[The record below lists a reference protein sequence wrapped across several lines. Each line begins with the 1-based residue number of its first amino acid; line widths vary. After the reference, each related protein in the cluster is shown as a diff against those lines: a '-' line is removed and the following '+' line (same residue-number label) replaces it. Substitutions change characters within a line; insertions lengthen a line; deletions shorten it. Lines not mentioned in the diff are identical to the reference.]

1 MNKKGLIVAVTLAA
15 FVSSGLA
22 ACTSN
27 TPSGSSGF
35 ELSVADYYAGGQAD
49 NYDVIYKA
57 CAAEEGNTVKA
68 DHVPNG
74 GLIAKVLQQ
83 ASSKTLPDV
92 LMLDNPDVQQIAA
105 SGALSPLGD
114 YGITGEGVAQ
124 GVLDAGTYQGE
135 LYGLAPGVNSL
146 ALFYN
151 KDLLD
156 AAGITPPTTWDE
168 LKDAAK
174 ALTSGD
180 TYGFAFSGVNNYEG
194 TWQFMPWM
202 WSNGGN
208 EGDLN
213 TPENAEALDFLA
225 SLITDG
231 SVSESVVGYSQ
242 GDVNNQFIAGKA
254 AMMENGPWQI
264 PSLKEAGIN
273 FGYVAIPAQS
283 ASDKSATP
291 LGGETFTVPNT
302 GDKDKMAA
310 AGKFVACIN
319 SPENANTIA
328 NQNNYVPSNTDAAAQ
343 FANDNADLAGFVEII
358 ANARSRTGLLGEGW
372 PDAGAKIYTAEQLV
386 LTGQATGAEAL
397 AQAG

>member
-1 MNKKGLIVAVTLAA
+1 MKKKGLIVAATVAAVLA
-15 FVSSGLA
+15 SSLA
-22 ACTSN
+22 ACSAN
-27 TPSGSSGF
+27 TPASSSF
-35 ELSVADYYAGGQAD
+35 ELTVADYYAGGQAD
-49 NYDVIYKA
+49 NYDKIYKA
-57 CAAEEGNTVKA
+57 CAAADGNTVKA

-83 ASSKTLPDV
+83 ISSKTLPDV

-114 YGITGEGVAQ
+114 YGITGDGVTPA
-124 GVLDAGTYQGE
+124 VLDAGTYQGE

-168 LKDAAK
+168 LKSAAK
-174 ALTSGD
+174 ALTQGD

-208 EGDLN
+208 EDNLN
-213 TPENAEALDFLA
+213 TPENAEAMDFLA

-231 SVSESVVGYSQ
+231 SASQSVVGYSQ

-283 ASDKSATP
+283 ASDKSQTP

-302 GDKDKMAA
+302 GNTEKMAA
-310 AGKFVACIN
+310 AGKLVACIN
-319 SPENANTIA
+319 SPENAATIA
-328 NQNNYVPSNTDAAAQ
+328 NENNYVPSNTEAAAQ
-343 FANDNADLAGFVEII
+343 FGKDNADLAGFVEII

>member
-1 MNKKGLIVAVTLAA
+1 MKKKGLIVAATFAAVLA
-15 FVSSGLA
+15 SSLA
-22 ACTSN
+22 ACTAEA
-27 TPSGSSGF
+27 PASSSF
-35 ELSVADYYAGGQAD
+35 ELTVADYYAGGQAE
-49 NYDVIYKA
+49 NYDKIYEA
-57 CAAEEGNTVKA
+57 CAAADGNTVKA
-68 DHVPNG
+68 DHVPG
-74 GLIAKVLQQ
+74 GDLIAKVLQQ
-83 ASSKTLPDV
+83 ISSKTLPDV
-92 LMLDNPDVQQIAA
+92 LMLDNPDVQEIAS

-114 YGITGEGVAQ
+114 YGITGEGVTPA
-124 GVLDAGTYQGE
+124 VLDSGTYQGE

-168 LKDAAK
+168 LRAAAK
-174 ALTSGD
+174 ALTQGD

-208 EGDLN
+208 EDDLN
-213 TPENAEALDFLA
+213 SPENAEALDFLA

-231 SVSESVVGYSQ
+231 SASESVVGYSQ

-273 FGYVAIPAQS
+273 FGYVAIPGQS
-283 ASDKSATP
+283 AGEQSQTP

-302 GDKDKMAA
+302 GNEEKMAA
-310 AGKFVACIN
+310 AGKLVACIN
-319 SPENANTIA
+319 SPENAATIA
-328 NQNNYVPSNTDAAAQ
+328 NQNNYVPSNTEAAAQ
-343 FANDNADLAGFVEII
+343 FGQDNADLAGFVEII

-372 PDAGAKIYTAEQLV
+372 PEAGAKIYTAEQLV